1 LVSAQTDAFLFLLD
15 WTMDW
20 TMDWTKTKTRILD
33 LVLIKLSHKPLECI
47 VYQSTL
53 CFHRFNLWDAA
64 DLYCFPVLRTA
75 T

>member
-33 LVLIKLSHKPLECI
+33 LVLNWATSHWN
-47 VYQSTL
+47 V
-53 CFHRFNLWDAA
+53 
-64 DLYCFPVLRTA
+64 
-75 T
+75 